1 MSINTYGMDDEQY
14 LQLFRKQSQF
24 FFRTMR
30 EMIIGGI
37 EEKVNLKDWPY
48 EVIWKMYESV
58 QYDVTEEAR
67 SIQKKQDPEGYK
79 EHEYEPLLMPSHME
93 LSQEIGAVNI
103 KLDALIDYLSELL
116 NKSKDDLTD
125 KVD

>member
-58 QYDVTEEAR
+58 QYDVTEEVR
-67 SIQKKQDPEGYK
+67 MIQKKEDPEGYK
-79 EHEYEPLLMPSHME
+79 ENAYEPLLMPSHVE
-93 LSQEIGAVNI
+93 LSEEIAVVSI
-103 KLDALIDYLSELL
+103 KLDALTDYLAELL
-116 NKSKDDLTD
+116 SKSKDDLTD